1 MGAPAG
7 LSTIEVLLALS
18 VFAIGALGA
27 AGGLSQGLRA
37 TALGS
42 HQAEAARAGATALAE
57 LVVAARQGAAPC
69 AGLPAPAGAGPGG
82 EQAVIVLVPQGGG
95 GGVAV
100 QLRLQYPG
108 PSGLRADTIWSF
120 LRCR

>member
-7 LSTIEVLLALS
+7 LSTIEVLLALTI
-18 VFAIGALGA
+18 FAVGALGA
-27 AGGLSQGLRA
+27 AGGLSHGLRA

-42 HQAEAARAGATALAE
+42 HQAEAARAGTSVLAD
-57 LVVAARQGAAPC
+57 LDVAARQGATPC
-69 AGLPAPAGAGPGG
+69 AGLPSPSLAGPRG
-82 EQAVIVLVPQGGG
+82 EQATTVLALQGGG
-95 GGVAV
+95 GGVTV

-108 PSGLRADTIWSF
+108 PAGSHTDTLWSF